1 MRTFISLNIDGA
13 TKEKVSDI
21 QTSVIQNIFL
31 ANEKL
36 LDSIKWESKDK
47 FHITLFFIG
56 DVNKEKLKAIDNA
69 LSEIGSQLNFEE
81 LRFRTAGINAFPDL
95 RYPRVII
102 LDWINEDKKVF
113 ELSQKIN
120 SALGKIGYKSDK
132 QFHPHITLARVK
144 RDKKINLSEL
154 RNINIPDL
162 TFMVSGFYLMKS
174 ELNSKGSEYSVVK
187 KYMFFG

>member
-102 LDWINEDKKVF
+102 LDLINEDKNVF
-113 ELSQKIN
+113 KLSERINIELE
-120 SALGKIGYKSDK
+120 KIGFSKGK
-132 QFHPHITLARVK
+132 QFHPHITLGRVK
-144 RDKKINLSEL
+144 REKKLNLTEL
-154 RNINIPDL
+154 KNIRIPDMNFL
-162 TFMVSGFYLMKS
+162 EESLFLMESK
-174 ELNSKGSEYSVVK
+174 LNSKGSEYSVVK
-187 KYMFFG
+187 EYKFIG

>member
-21 QTSVIQNIFL
+21 QTSVIQNISL

-81 LRFRTAGINAFPDL
+81 LRFRTAGINAFPNL

-102 LDWINEDKKVF
+102 LDLINEDKNVF
-113 ELSQKIN
+113 KLSERINRELE
-120 SALGKIGYKSDK
+120 KIGFSKGK
-132 QFHPHITLARVK
+132 QFHPHITLGRVK
-144 RDKKINLSEL
+144 REKKLNLTEL
-154 RNINIPDL
+154 KNIRIPDINFL
-162 TFMVSGFYLMKS
+162 EESLFLMESK
-174 ELNSKGSEYSVVK
+174 LNSKDSEYSVVK